1 MIRNEMVARF
11 FLRSTG
17 WKVAVSPRLLL
28 DDGQDD
34 DDDDSDDGSA
44 ACVAVCVFVIIRS
57 SNEKS

>member
-34 DDDDSDDGSA
+34 DDDSDDGSA

-57 SNEKS
+57 SNENS

>member
-34 DDDDSDDGSA
+34 DDDSDDGSA